1 MNFSLDFS
9 DSIRGHYHL
18 FSVLNLIY
26 CLEKTDLRM
35 NTNFPPIIQQYKAD
49 KESVYNTWF
58 INNEERLKAFR
69 SIRRGV
75 MQVVEDIKCKRFPND
90 FKGSSLEFV
99 LTCITEQKQVFEGAA
114 HPFYWKPKLRIP
126 DIYENEINKQAFGQF
141 LENCLNA
148 KNEEQIIRE
157 IIRLDS
163 LKIKGLGPAV
173 ASILYFLHPIIIP
186 PFNTAIINGFNYLFK
201 DKKKLGSWSEY
212 LKLREVLIDANNQH
226 RSELS
231 SDLGAIAGLLF
242 EIGMQKLVLGG
253 DEYLSQTER
262 TKLEKLIEKRHEEVK
277 TEKEEENLHTEMQYH
292 LLKIGKAL
300 GYDVIPASND
310 KSKGYAGNNFSFM
323 SISSFPYFELDRE
336 TLNTVKLIDVLWF
349 EKGTNNVIAAF
360 EVEKSTSIY
369 SGILRLTDLSYT
381 IADGDEVFYLIVPDK
396 REKDVL
402 LQLSRPAIKK
412 NSTIIKYILFSELR
426 KHCDALCTFGD
437 SHRIMEKIA
446 RSA

>member
-1 MNFSLDFS
+1 MDSNFHQL
-9 DSIRGHYHL
+9 
-18 FSVLNLIY
+18 
-26 CLEKTDLRM
+26 
-35 NTNFPPIIQQYKAD
+35 IQQYKTD

-58 INNEERLKAFR
+58 IDSTERLKAFR

-75 MQVVEDIKCKRFPND
+75 TQVVEDIKNKRFPND

-126 DIYENEINKQAFGQF
+126 DIYENESNKLAFGQF

-148 KNEEQIIRE
+148 KTEDQIIKE
-157 IIRLDS
+157 IFKIDR

-173 ASILYFLHPIIIP
+173 ANILYFLHPTLIH
-186 PFNTAIINGFNYLFK
+186 PFNTAILKGFNYFYG
-201 DKKKLGSWSEY
+201 DKKKLGSWDEY
-212 LKLREVLIDANNQH
+212 LKMREVIIGTNNQY

-242 EIGMQKLVLGG
+242 EIGALKLVLGG
-253 DEYLSQTER
+253 DEYLSQDER
-262 TKLEKLIEKRHEEVK
+262 KKLEKLIEKRHEDVQLEIV
-277 TEKEEENLHTEMQYH
+277 EESLHTEMQYH
-292 LLKIGKAL
+292 LLKIGSAL

-310 KSKGYAGNNFSFM
+310 RSKCYNGSNFSFISL
-323 SISSFPYFELDRE
+323 SIFPEFNLDKE
-336 TLNTVKLIDVLWF
+336 ILNTVRLIDVLWF

-369 SGILRLTDLSYT
+369 SGILRLKDLSYT
-381 IADGDEVFYLIVPDK
+381 IGDGDEVFYLIVPDK
-396 REKDVL
+396 REKDVVF
-402 LQLSRPAIKK
+402 QLSRPAFKE
-412 NSTIIKYILFSELR
+412 NNNIIKYILFSELR
-426 KHCDALCTFGD
+426 NHCDALCKFGD

-446 RSA
+446 KSVPLKT

>member
-1 MNFSLDFS
+1 MSPNFQPL
-9 DSIRGHYHL
+9 
-18 FSVLNLIY
+18 
-26 CLEKTDLRM
+26 
-35 NTNFPPIIQQYKAD
+35 IQQYKSD

-58 INNEERLKAFR
+58 INNEDRLKAFR

-75 MQVVEDIKCKRFPND
+75 MQVIEDIKCKRFPND

-99 LTCITEQKQVFEGAA
+99 LSVITEQKQVFEGAS
-114 HPFYWKPKLRIP
+114 HPFYCKPKLRIP
-126 DIYENEINKQAFGQF
+126 DIYENEANKQAFGQF

-148 KNEEQIIRE
+148 KTGDQIIKE
-157 IIRLDS
+157 IIKLDS

-173 ASILYFLHPIIIP
+173 ASILYFLHPTIIP
-186 PFNTAIINGFNYLFK
+186 PFNTAIINGFNFLFK

-212 LKLREVLIDANNQH
+212 LKLREVLINTNNQH
-226 RSELS
+226 RSQLS
-231 SDLGAIAGLLF
+231 YDLGAIAGLLF

-253 DEYLSQTER
+253 DEYLSQQER
-262 TKLEKLIEKRHEEVK
+262 TKLEKLIEKRHEAVQS
-277 TEKEEENLHTEMQYH
+277 EKEEENLHTEMQYH
-292 LLKIGKAL
+292 LLRIGSSL

-310 KSKGYAGNNFSFM
+310 RSKCHAGSNFSFM
-323 SISSFPYFELDRE
+323 SLSSFPESEADKE

-396 REKDVL
+396 RERDVV

-412 NSTIIKYILFSELR
+412 LDSPIKYILFSDLR
-426 KHCDALCTFGD
+426 QHCDALCKFGD
-437 SHRIMEKIA
+437 NHRIMEKIA
-446 RSA
+446 KTA